1 MLVKQCQAIHSSI
14 GTGELAYVVGSR
26 VMDMRT
32 TSKEHSPSPEPAS
45 TNPTR
50 SSYRTSTSY
59 NNNSYTATS
68 RAHKRKSYG
77 NSSDF
82 PRYDTEPRYDEP
94 KYDEPRYDAEDSY
107 GFDSLPVANL
117 FWDNHEG
124 NEENMHSFE
133 INDNIDLVM
142 EADRKRESE
151 TWINKVA
158 PEYNTGRDGD
168 VFGGPVSNGFGSDGD
183 RVSEWLWTLHRIVV
197 DVVRT
202 DNHLQFYEDS
212 RNMARMSDILAV
224 YAWVD
229 PSTGYCQGMSDLLS
243 PFVVLF
249 EDNADAFWCF
259 EMLLRRLRENFQM
272 EGPTGVMRQLQALW
286 KITELTDVELFEHL
300 SVIGAE
306 SLHFAFRMLLVQ
318 FRREL
323 SFDEALCMWEMMW
336 AADFDEEFV
345 RELDQ
350 NCLEALTIDLSTPN
364 MIPSDTIIRK
374 PKHKRMSLNKNGENS
389 RSMTISGI
397 MTNGAKNPLCGLSR
411 ATRNFW
417 ISKYEHEVGPTGK
430 AGDDELAVF
439 CVAAILIT
447 NRHKIMRETKSIDDV
462 IKMFNDN
469 VLKINVK
476 RCINMAIK
484 IRKKYLYKIFTV
496 RREPHLVSQELTKR
510 NKAITTI

>member
-82 PRYDTEPRYDEP
+82 PRYDTEPRYDEHRYDEP

-183 RVSEWLWTLHRIVV
+183 RVSEWLWTLHRIG
-197 DVVRT
+197 
-202 DNHLQFYEDS
+202 L
-212 RNMARMSDILAV
+212 
-224 YAWVD
+224 
-229 PSTGYCQGMSDLLS
+229 LLS
-243 PFVVLF
+243 
-249 EDNADAFWCF
+249 E
-259 EMLLRRLRENFQM
+259 
-272 EGPTGVMRQLQALW
+272 
-286 KITELTDVELFEHL
+286 
-300 SVIGAE
+300 
-306 SLHFAFRMLLVQ
+306 
-318 FRREL
+318 
-323 SFDEALCMWEMMW
+323 
-336 AADFDEEFV
+336 
-345 RELDQ
+345 
-350 NCLEALTIDLSTPN
+350 
-364 MIPSDTIIRK
+364 
-374 PKHKRMSLNKNGENS
+374 
-389 RSMTISGI
+389 
-397 MTNGAKNPLCGLSR
+397 
-411 ATRNFW
+411 
-417 ISKYEHEVGPTGK
+417 
-430 AGDDELAVF
+430 
-439 CVAAILIT
+439 
-447 NRHKIMRETKSIDDV
+447 
-462 IKMFNDN
+462 
-469 VLKINVK
+469 
-476 RCINMAIK
+476 
-484 IRKKYLYKIFTV
+484 YL
-496 RREPHLVSQELTKR
+496 
-510 NKAITTI
+510 